1 MRDVMAL
8 SISIRKLQPAMPPS
22 FEHCYAGSKTV
33 AVRSAVR
40 EIIYANF
47 KSYRHPQS
55 VGLAAWRKLNPSQ
68 IRRGMAGMSVIPS
81 RNGCVC

>member
-1 MRDVMAL
+1 MLQQYDSSGSSTLVTSRLAVNLIGLGGGDMRDVMAL
-8 SISIRKLQPAMPPS
+8 SISILKLQPAMPPS

-47 KSYRHPQS
+47 KSYRP
-55 VGLAAWRKLNPSQ
+55 RK
-68 IRRGMAGMSVIPS
+68 V
-81 RNGCVC
+81 